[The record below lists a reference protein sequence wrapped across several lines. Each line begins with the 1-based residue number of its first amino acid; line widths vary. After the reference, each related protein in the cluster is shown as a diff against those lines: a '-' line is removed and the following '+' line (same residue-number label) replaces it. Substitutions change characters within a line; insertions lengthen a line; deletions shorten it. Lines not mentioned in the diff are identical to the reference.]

1 MKVKS
6 SETDDFLL
14 RSHMWKF
21 TAEEKKRDTS
31 YQRGEFR
38 GNKTWSPGDEQ
49 QTIWSHFHFCS
60 SALKVWHK
68 DASQGSR
75 RKRQSEEAELTDE
88 ERLQR
93 TYGVS
98 LGYEC
103 GLARLF
109 EDPETEQ
116 LYTMR

>member
-1 MKVKS
+1 MYAVICGS
-6 SETDDFLL
+6 SQK
-14 RSHMWKF
+14 R
-21 TAEEKKRDTS
+21 KKREILLN
-31 YQRGEFR
+31 RE
-38 GNKTWSPGDEQ
+38 GNLEGTKLGDQ
-49 QTIWSHFHFCS
+49 VMDNYTIWSHFHLCS
-60 SALKVWHK
+60 IALKVWHK

-75 RKRQSEEAELTDE
+75 RKRQSEELTDE

>member
-1 MKVKS
+1 MIFFSAVICGS
-6 SETDDFLL
+6 SQQ
-14 RSHMWKF
+14 R
-21 TAEEKKRDTS
+21 KKREILLN
-31 YQRGEFR
+31 RE
-38 GNKTWSPGDEQ
+38 GNLEGTKLGHQ
-49 QTIWSHFHFCS
+49 VLNNKQTIWSPFHLCS